1 MPRIFASLLCVLV
14 LASCSTNENEMMVTG
29 TIEGLKK
36 GTLYF
41 QKVEDT
47 TLVTLDSL
55 VIDGDPAF
63 SFATEVATP
72 EVFYLYLDKADGNA
86 MNDMLEFFG
95 EPGAINITTSHDYFA
110 AEAKVEGS
118 PSHDKYVEYSRMMAK
133 FSEKNLEL
141 IKESL
146 EAGQKGD
153 LTAVDSLNLVR
164 EKNTQRGYLYTV
176 NFAFNNA
183 DSYVT
188 PYIALN
194 QLGQLGPKYLDSL
207 AQAITPEVMSSKYGK
222 EFADFIEEVKNAPEG
237 DDKEDTKEE
246 EANR

>member
-1 MPRIFASLLCVLV
+1 MPRFFATLLCALVLV
-14 LASCSTNENEMMVTG
+14 SCSTNENEMMVTG
-29 TIEGLKK
+29 TVEGLKK

-55 VIDGDPAF
+55 VIDGDP
-63 SFATEVATP
+63 SFTFTTNVDSP
-72 EVFYLYLDKADGNA
+72 EVFFLYLDKADGNA

-95 EPGAINITTSHDYFA
+95 EPGNINITTTHDYFA

-118 PSHDKYVEYSRMMAK
+118 ASHEKYAEYSRMMAK
-133 FSEKNLEL
+133 FSEKNLNL

-146 EAGQKGD
+146 VAGQNGD
-153 LTAVDSLNLVR
+153 MELADSLNNVR
-164 EKNTQRGYLYTV
+164 EKNNQRGYLYTV

-188 PYIALN
+188 PYIAMN

-207 AQAITPEVMSSKYGK
+207 SQAISPEVANSKYGK
-222 EFADFIEEVKNAPEG
+222 LFTEFIEEIKNAPKT
-237 DDKEDTKEE
+237 DADTAAAE
-246 EANR
+246 